1 MKPRP
6 APLLLVIAVLVL
18 SAGPAE
24 AVEDET
30 MAMVLGGILFLPLP
44 ILAAGYILYHIL
56 KQYNR
61 RKVLIAAIEKGASLP
76 DIPQEAEGDLR
87 KSSLMLIA
95 IGLGFSIATFV
106 TLSYV
111 DVTEAH
117 PLMVSIWGIV
127 PILVGIALMIY
138 HRLADGD

>member
-1 MKPRP
+1 MKPRSG
-6 APLLLVIAVLVL
+6 LCLLVVTILAFVA
-18 SAGPAE
+18 SPAE
-24 AVEDET
+24 AVDEST
-30 MAMVLGGILFLPLP
+30 MEMVVGGILFLPLP
-44 ILAAGYILYHIL
+44 IIAAGIILYPIL

-61 RKVLIAAIEKGASLP
+61 RKVFIAAIEKGASLV

-87 KSSLMLIA
+87 KPSLVLIA

-106 TLSYV
+106 TLSYI
-111 DVTEAH
+111 DVSEAP

-138 HRLADGD
+138 RRLADSD